1 MKTFLQLYI
10 FSNLL
15 IACLAHGIHFSQAV
29 IPSFEI
35 NDGARK
41 FGAGSMTKETIK
53 RNVSPLDDLFEKWA
67 SSKRSYQND
76 KKTAHETFFQQL
88 CNVLI
93 APCNQRL

>member
-10 FSNLL
+10 FSSLL
-15 IACLAHGIHFSQAV
+15 IAGLAHGIHFSQAM

-41 FGAGSMTKETIK
+41 FGAGSTSKETIK
-53 RNVSPLDDLFEKWA
+53 RNVSPLDDLFERWA
-67 SSKRSYQND
+67 TSKRSYQNA
-76 KKTAHETFFQQL
+76 KQL

-93 APCNQRL
+93 APCNQNL